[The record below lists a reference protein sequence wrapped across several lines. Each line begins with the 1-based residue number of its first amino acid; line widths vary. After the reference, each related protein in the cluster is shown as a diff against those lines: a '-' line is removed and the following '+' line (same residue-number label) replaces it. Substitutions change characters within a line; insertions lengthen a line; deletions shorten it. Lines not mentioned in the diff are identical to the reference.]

1 MLSFYGRYKDIRNA
15 TWQVLIDFNITS
27 IPVSVTAIARAADIL
42 VVKNSEVNELKSNEV
57 GVSISNRGE
66 YTMIQWHGDV

>member
-1 MLSFYGRYKDIRNA
+1 M
-15 TWQVLIDFNITS
+15 
-27 IPVSVTAIARAADIL
+27 SVTAIAREADIL

-66 YTMIQWHGDV
+66 WYIVYDDSMARDVYGLR